1 MYTSSMKG
9 CDFMYKAKSDNE
21 YYYKSLPSDGRL
33 NIKLPVEL
41 HNEVKAKA
49 ESEGITLSVAIKN
62 LLIKYILNEI

>member
-1 MYTSSMKG
+1 
-9 CDFMYKAKSDNE
+9 MYKAKSDNE

-33 NIKLPVEL
+33 NIKLPIEL